1 MAADQT
7 TRSPQR
13 PSVSELGAHVY
24 VIRFTS
30 DVIKVGWSQKPHERL
45 KVHAQAARTHG
56 GGIAEQWISKP
67 HAAAASNEKA
77 LIDFCARQATSVA
90 GAEYFTG
97 LSYSAV
103 VEFAKTLNYKPISR
117 MEREQAK
124 REAQE
129 RRSRSLSGM
138 LGVVETERPP
148 RRDDWWQTDDGLDLL
163 EKQLRLSRDDVLRIE
178 ESDRLEA
185 GEMASAT
192 LTAEYEV
199 ADLKAQLREA
209 EGRLRQ
215 QREARTK
222 VCNYLYFRLG
232 IC

>member
-7 TRSPQR
+7 TRPPQR
-13 PSVSELGAHVY
+13 SDASEMGAHVY

-30 DVIKVGWSQKPHERL
+30 DVIKVGWSRKPHERL
-45 KVHAQAARTHG
+45 KVHAQAARTYG

-77 LIDFCARQATSVA
+77 LIDFCTSQATSVA

-103 VEFAKTLNYKPISR
+103 VEFAKTLNYKPISKT
-117 MEREQAK
+117 EREQAK
-124 REAQE
+124 RRAQADRNRLRAGAFGARGPE
-129 RRSRSLSGM
+129 DSD
-138 LGVVETERPP
+138 RP
-148 RRDDWWQTDDGLDLL
+148 DEWWNSDEGLDLL
-163 EKQLRLSRDDVLRIE
+163 EKQLRLSRTDILLIE
-178 ESDRLEA
+178 EDDRPQA
-185 GEMASAT
+185 Q
-192 LTAEYEV
+192 EV
-199 ADLKAQLREA
+199 AFASLRAEFEVAGLRAQLREA
-209 EGRLRQ
+209 EARLRQ
-215 QREARTK
+215 QKDARAT